1 MSFRKEASLTVLFS
15 DVCLGGKTIKK
26 SKVTNTTK
34 VRGSGRLPAG
44 EGHGRSGAHNTLF
57 YKRGGGYT
65 CVSFITTFKKYVY
78 ISYFPIYMT
87 YSTLKIKVNESIIL
101 GPLDK

>member
-44 EGHGRSGAHNTLF
+44 EGHGRSGAHNT
-57 YKRGGGYT
+57 
-65 CVSFITTFKKYVY
+65 
-78 ISYFPIYMT
+78 
-87 YSTLKIKVNESIIL
+87 IL
-101 GPLDK
+101 